1 VLAWVTLIR
10 PLPAEAGNAAS
21 IPTTK
26 ADPMMDLKFLA
37 FIYVTFPPSANVVF
51 ATKNG
56 IHFSHPQDKRPAM
69 NCL

>member
-21 IPTTK
+21 IPTAK
-26 ADPMMDLKFLA
+26 APAITDPMLDLKFLA
-37 FIYVTFPPSANVVF
+37 FIYVTFPSSANVVF

-56 IHFSHPQDKRPAM
+56 IHYSHP
-69 NCL
+69 